1 MTNTIKYYLYT
12 AFKNTRF
19 SRITSVLFVVQILK
33 LNLVQFS
40 LLESIYMFA
49 QFFSEIPSGILGDM
63 FQNKKVVLSGL
74 LFSVLT
80 PLITIST
87 LFLPRSLVFP
97 VLVLSFG
104 LEGVANALTSGA
116 DDALFYE
123 GIRNDG
129 AENSYG
135 KIRGNMQ
142 LISSI
147 ILGLATAV
155 GGYLF
160 TLNVKMP
167 YLFQSVFLLGAIS
180 IIAVTKEQKKIATS
194 KNEEKESYS
203 SMLKSILSVFK
214 DMVHSP
220 NILFLFIFM
229 IIITAVVNAIF
240 MLLPNYLSQLGF
252 DASANGSVFM
262 LFSFAGGLVATQAYR
277 LIKLKFSTLT
287 ILIASILLA
296 STGLQLQSNRY
307 LFLLGAG
314 LLYITLDILDP
325 VVMQMLNLW
334 VGDQSRATFISGL
347 SFATSLV
354 TMIINPIIG
363 AIVQSYGTIIM
374 LTSTTVVTVVL
385 IGIAYVL
392 ILRTKGDSSHE

>member
-1 MTNTIKYYLYT
+1 M
-12 AFKNTRF
+12 
-19 SRITSVLFVVQILK
+19 
-33 LNLVQFS
+33 
-40 LLESIYMFA
+40 
-49 QFFSEIPSGILGDM
+49 
-63 FQNKKVVLSGL
+63 
-74 LFSVLT
+74 
-80 PLITIST
+80 
-87 LFLPRSLVFP
+87 
-97 VLVLSFG
+97 VLSFG

-160 TLNVKMP
+160 TLNAEMP
-167 YLFQSVFLLGAIS
+167 YLFQSLFLLGAVF
-180 IIAVTKEQKKIATS
+180 IIAVTKEQKNLAVSDHK
-194 KNEEKESYS
+194 EKESYS
-203 SMLKSILSVFK
+203 SMLKNILSVFK
-214 DMVHSP
+214 DMIHSS
-220 NILFLFIFM
+220 NILFLVIFM

-252 DASANGSVFM
+252 DASSNGGVFM

-287 ILIASILLA
+287 ILIVCILLA

-334 VGDQSRATFISGL
+334 VSDQSRATFISGL

-363 AIVQSYGTIIM
+363 AIVQSYGIIVM
-374 LTSTTVVTVVL
+374 LTSTTIITVVM
-385 IGIAYVL
+385 IGIAYLL
-392 ILRTKGDSSHE
+392 ILRTKGRSNHE

>member
-1 MTNTIKYYLYT
+1 MTNTFKYYLYT

-19 SRITSVLFVVQILK
+19 SRIISVLFVVQILK

-40 LLESIYMFA
+40 LLVSIYMFA

-74 LFSVLT
+74 IISVLT
-80 PLITIST
+80 PLITISA
-87 LFLPRSLVFP
+87 LFLPKDLFFP

-104 LEGVANALTSGA
+104 LEGIANALTSGA

-180 IIAVTKEQKKIATS
+180 IIAVT
-194 KNEEKESYS
+194 NEAKESYS

-374 LTSTTVVTVVL
+374 LTSTTIVTVVL